1 MNFRIVVDSCCD
13 LTHVELSDP
22 CFSKVALSIHVGND
36 QFIDDDSLDTHT
48 LLQAMHRCPT
58 APSTACP
65 SPQQYLD
72 AFACGAEEIY
82 VVCLSALLSGS
93 HNSAELA
100 RSLYLE
106 EHPNV
111 HIKVFN
117 SCSASA
123 GEALLALKLRELAS
137 SGLSFDDVVAQADAY
152 IGEMN
157 TLFVLESL
165 ENLRKSG
172 RLNALQSLITGT
184 LRLKLLMGSTPSGEI
199 CKRGQAMSIKQAL
212 SKMVDLMAGDPRH
225 TGRTLFIAHCQC
237 LERAYALQELVRKRC
252 DFGEIIIGATGG
264 ISTVYAN
271 LGGIIVA
278 Y

>member
-1 MNFRIVVDSCCD
+1 MNFKIVVDSCCD
-13 LTHVELSDP
+13 LTPVELSDP
-22 CFSKVALSIHVGND
+22 CFSKVALSIHVGDNVFVDD
-36 QFIDDDSLDTHT
+36 QSLDTDE
-48 LLQAMHRCPT
+48 LLHSMHRCPT

-72 AFACGAEEIY
+72 AFACGVEEIY

-100 RSLYLE
+100 RTLYLE
-106 EHPNV
+106 EHPHV
-111 HIKVFN
+111 RIKVFN

-123 GEALLALKLRELAS
+123 GEALLALKLRELAR
-137 SGLSFDDVVAQADAY
+137 SGLSFDDVVAQADTY
-152 IGEMN
+152 TKEMN

-165 ENLRKSG
+165 ENLRKGG
-172 RLNALQSLITGT
+172 RLNALQSLVTST
-184 LRLKLLMGSTPSGEI
+184 LRLKLIMGSTPSGEI
-199 CKRGQAMSIKQAL
+199 CKRGQALSMKQAL
-212 SKMVDLMAGDPRH
+212 AKMVDLIANDPRH
-225 TGRTLFIAHCQC
+225 TGRTLFIAHCGC
-237 LERAYALQELVRKRC
+237 LERAYTLQELVRKRC

-271 LGGIIVA
+271 QGGIVVA